1 MQVIKSK
8 ASSVYAARRLGRLR
22 IRHDLI
28 IYIKFDLITFI
39 HITKRYSTPQY
50 SCFTLETLVV
60 EIVTRL
66 ASFGIDGQGYSK
78 DRVSTQQPIIIPKL
92 K

>member
-39 HITKRYSTPQY
+39 HMTKRYSTPQY

-78 DRVSTQQPIIIPKL
+78 DRVSTHQPIIIPKP

>member
-1 MQVIKSK
+1 M
-8 ASSVYAARRLGRLR
+8 
-22 IRHDLI
+22 
-28 IYIKFDLITFI
+28 
-39 HITKRYSTPQY
+39 TKRYSTPQY

-78 DRVSTQQPIIIPKL
+78 DKVSTQSINHHSITKITQYYNYNHLARNSNKVSHIRYGRMI
-92 K
+92 